1 MDHFFEGQSAVW
13 EDLGDG
19 VSRTII
25 GHTPE
30 LFTMAVRFRKGGIGV
45 QHAHDVHNQISYVAA
60 GSFKATIGGV
70 DKILK
75 TGDAFIA
82 PKFVT
87 HGVVALED
95 GSMLIDSFSPRRDD
109 LAFPKG

>member
-1 MDHFFEGQSAVW
+1 MVPEMFAGGAPAGLFATGQ
-13 EDLGDG
+13 
-19 VSRTII
+19 
-25 GHTPE
+25 
-30 LFTMAVRFRKGGIGV
+30 GGIGV
-45 QHAHDVHNQISYVAA
+45 AHAHDVHNQISYVAA
-60 GSFKATIGGV
+60 GSFKATISGV
-70 DKILK
+70 EKILK